1 MRFAAPQF
9 LWLLLVLPPG
19 LALFFWWSGRQQ
31 QRLAQRFIQA
41 RLLPGLTV
49 GLSPGRRRFRR
60 ACLVAAVACLVLAL
74 ARPQWG
80 FTWEEVRQRGLDI
93 VIALDVSKSMLA
105 TDVTPNRLARAK
117 LAALD
122 LLQQARADRV
132 GLVAFAGT
140 AFLQCPLTL
149 DEVVFRQSLEVLD
162 SQTIS
167 QGGTAL
173 AEAIETALQA
183 FKEEDNYK
191 VLVLLTDGEDHDSGA
206 LEAAQRAAK
215 AGLRIFTVGVGTPE
229 GELLRYKDAKGREDY
244 VRDEQGNVVKSRL
257 NETLLQQ
264 IAGATEGGFYL
275 PLRGPKV
282 METLYERG
290 LAPLPKSE
298 GKEKFIRRYH
308 ERFHW
313 PLAAALALLVVE
325 MLWPEAARSG
335 RGPRNAAAGGEKRA
349 GVSAAARAAVMLWL
363 LGLPA
368 AGWASPA
375 DALRQY
381 EAGRYEE
388 ALKSYQQLLEK
399 RGDDARLRFNAG
411 AAAYRSRQFAEAA
424 KQFEEATRAADLQ
437 LQEHAYYNLGNT
449 LYRAGEAAPDP
460 QQTIESWEG
469 ALQQYERALR
479 LNTNNADARFNRDFV
494 KRKLEELKQQQQQQ
508 RQQEQKSQSEQQDQ
522 QQDQP
527 QQTQERQDKQDQ
539 KQSEPQQQDTPGQEQ
554 QNRPQDQQ
562 PQPREANQQQD
573 RQKPDEKQQPQHPPP
588 TQKPGEQAQPSEEQQ
603 REAQARAAGQ
613 MTPQEARQLLDSLK
627 GDEQLLWF
635 KPDSPASRG
644 RSLRDW

>member
-1 MRFAAPQF
+1 MRFAQPQF

-19 LALFFWWSGRQQ
+19 LTLFFWWSWRRQQ
-31 QRLAQRFIQA
+31 QLAQRFIQA

-49 GLSPGRRRFRR
+49 GLSAARRRFRMG
-60 ACLVAAVACLVLAL
+60 CLVAAVACLLVAL

-93 VIALDVSKSMLA
+93 VIGLDVSKSMLA
-105 TDVTPNRLARAK
+105 TDVAPNRLARAK

-122 LLQQARADRV
+122 LLRQAKADRV

-149 DEVVFRQSLEVLD
+149 DDAIFRQSLEVLD
-162 SQTIS
+162 VQTIS

-183 FKEEDNYK
+183 FKEEDNHK

-206 LEAAQRAAK
+206 LEAAQQAAK

-229 GELLRYKDAKGREDY
+229 GELLRVKNAQGREDY

-290 LAPLPKSE
+290 LAPLPKFE
-298 GKEKFIRRYH
+298 GAEKFVRRYH

-313 PLAAALALLVVE
+313 PLAMALVLLVLE
-325 MLWPEAARSG
+325 MLWPEAG
-335 RGPRNAAAGGEKRA
+335 RASREVPEAAAGQRPLRE
-349 GVSAAARAAVMLWL
+349 SPTAAQAATAVL
-363 LGLPA
+363 LLALPVA
-368 AGWASPA
+368 AQASPSS
-375 DALRQY
+375 ALRDY
-381 EAGRYEE
+381 EAGRYDE
-388 ALKSYQQLLEK
+388 ALRSYQRLLEK
-399 RGDDARLRFNAG
+399 HGDDPRLRFNAG
-411 AAAYRSRQFAEAA
+411 AAAYRSRQFGEAA
-424 KQFEEATRAADLQ
+424 KQFEEATRASDLH

-449 LYRAGEAAPDP
+449 LYRTGETAEDL
-460 QQTIESWEG
+460 QKTIEAWEG

-508 RQQEQKSQSEQQDQ
+508 QNQKDPSEQQNQSQDQQQKQPDRQEQKQEQQQPQDKPRQ
-522 QQDQP
+522 EGQQDQP
-527 QQTQERQDKQDQ
+527 QQEPESPPPDQ
-539 KQSEPQQQDTPGQEQ
+539 PQQE
-554 QNRPQDQQ
+554 NRPKPGDEQDQQ
-562 PQPREANQQQD
+562 KPQPSGKPEDQQ
-573 RQKPDEKQQPQHPPP
+573 
-588 TQKPGEQAQPSEEQQ
+588 QPSEEEQ
-603 REAQARAAGQ
+603 REAQARQAGQ
-613 MTPQEARQLLDSLK
+613 MTPQEARKLLDSLK

-635 KPDSPASRG
+635 KPESPTTSRA
-644 RSLRDW
+644 RSPKDW

>member
-1 MRFAAPQF
+1 MRFAQPQF
-9 LWLLLVLPPG
+9 LWLLLVFPPG
-19 LALFFWWSGRQQ
+19 LTLFFWWSWRRQQ
-31 QRLAQRFIQA
+31 QLAQRFIQA

-49 GLSPGRRRFRR
+49 GWSAARRRFRMG
-60 ACLVAAVACLVLAL
+60 CLVAAVACLLVAL

-105 TDVTPNRLARAK
+105 TDVSPNRLARAK

-122 LLQQARADRV
+122 LLRQARADRV

-149 DEVVFRQSLEVLD
+149 DDAIFRQSLEVLD
-162 SQTIS
+162 VQTIS

-183 FKEEDNYK
+183 FKEEDNHK

-215 AGLRIFTVGVGTPE
+215 AGLRLFTVGVGTPE
-229 GELLRYKDAKGREDY
+229 GELLRVKNAQGREDY

-290 LAPLPKSE
+290 LAPLPKFE
-298 GKEKFIRRYH
+298 GAEKFVRRYH

-313 PLAAALALLVVE
+313 PLAAALVLLVLE
-325 MLWPEAARSG
+325 MLWPEAG
-335 RGPRNAAAGGEKRA
+335 RAGRQAPEAAAGTNPLRK
-349 GVSAAARAAVMLWL
+349 SQAAAQAATAVL
-363 LGLPA
+363 LLALPVA
-368 AGWASPA
+368 AQASPSG
-375 DALRQY
+375 ALRDY
-381 EAGRYEE
+381 EAGRYDE
-388 ALKSYQQLLEK
+388 ALRSYQQLLEK
-399 RGDDARLRFNAG
+399 HGDDPRLRFNAG
-411 AAAYRSRQFAEAA
+411 AAAYRSRQFGEAA
-424 KQFEEATRAADLQ
+424 KQFEEATRAGDLH

-449 LYRAGEAAPDP
+449 LYRTGETAPDP
-460 QQTIESWEG
+460 QKTIEAWEG

-508 RQQEQKSQSEQQDQ
+508 QNQKDRSEQKNPSQDQ
-522 QQDQP
+522 QQQQPDGQEQKPEQQQPQDKPRQEGQQEQP
-527 QQTQERQDKQDQ
+527 QQGPESPPPDQRQQE
-539 KQSEPQQQDTPGQEQ
+539 
-554 QNRPQDQQ
+554 NRPKPEGEQDAQK
-562 PQPREANQQQD
+562 PQPSGKPEERE
-573 RQKPDEKQQPQHPPP
+573 PP
-588 TQKPGEQAQPSEEQQ
+588 TREQ
-603 REAQARAAGQ
+603 
-613 MTPQEARQLLDSLK
+613 PQEAHGTAAGHMTPEEARRLLDTQRGEERFLPFRPPERADPRSRP
-627 GDEQLLWF
+627 F
-635 KPDSPASRG
+635 K
-644 RSLRDW
+644 DW